1 MCVFNLGQMR
11 RDLTPLAIWEGTW
24 ILLTGSEWK
33 FLKESLE
40 LNYAA
45 GYQCPPPRHLLKM
58 QYPLHYRAVFR
69 EVWRWVG
76 GDIFITECGKGRIPS
91 IILNAQSSHTA
102 FNLLPDQF
110 SFSEVG
116 RPSPRMVKAIFPM
129 YSRSRVCCRLY
140 RYLQWEYCIGNPS
153 YLKLA
158 FRKKNELAI
167 PAISQEFLGPLGWTA
182 EPCGEQLSKHTWCET
197 LTKHEEEIR
206 AMGRSTEK
214 AHITAIHMSL
224 TPSPNL
230 RASAMVSAQEKG
242 EDRLTL
248 QCSCKGSRHNAGGV
262 KLLLCGVQGR
272 CVAKTD

>member
-58 QYPLHYRAVFR
+58 QYPLHYREVFR

-91 IILNAQSSHTA
+91 VILNAQSSHTA
-102 FNLLPDQF
+102 FSLLSDQF

-158 FRKKNELAI
+158 FRKKKWISNSCNFPGIPWAI
-167 PAISQEFLGPLGWTA
+167 GVNGWA
-182 EPCGEQLSKHTWCET
+182 MR
-197 LTKHEEEIR
+197 R
-206 AMGRSTEK
+206 AAVQT
-214 AHITAIHMSL
+214 HMVWDF
-224 TPSPNL
+224 N
-230 RASAMVSAQEKG
+230 
-242 EDRLTL
+242 
-248 QCSCKGSRHNAGGV
+248 
-262 KLLLCGVQGR
+262 
-272 CVAKTD
+272 